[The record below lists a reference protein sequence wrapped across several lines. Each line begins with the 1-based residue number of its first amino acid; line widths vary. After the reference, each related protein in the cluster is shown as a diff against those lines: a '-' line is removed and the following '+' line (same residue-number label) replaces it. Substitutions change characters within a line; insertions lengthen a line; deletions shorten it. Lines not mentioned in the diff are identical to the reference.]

1 MKSSVTSTS
10 VQSVET
16 APPEKAT
23 FRSYWRKG
31 NIGQLSI
38 FFALL
43 VIGAFFQVTSKGLFL
58 GPRNLSNLVL
68 QTTAIGT
75 IGLGAVLVLLIGEID
90 LTLGVVSYTC
100 ASITAV
106 LSVQHGWGAIPAI
119 LAGLAAGAII
129 GLINGFFVAVLRVPS
144 FVVTLAGLLAY
155 QGIVI
160 HILFPQTSLIIQDPN
175 LANIAT
181 NYLPLSLG
189 IGLPA
194 LAVVLYAIGESVT
207 RIQRH
212 RKGLSV
218 PPAWMLGVRIGG
230 TAVIVAGAVALFEA
244 YLGVPQ
250 SAIILMGL
258 LLLFWLIL
266 RFTAFGQHIYAVG
279 GNAEA
284 ARRAGINVTGIRIA
298 VFVLASM
305 LATVG
310 GLLQASRLDTA
321 TSEVDQT
328 LLLNAIATAVVGGVS
343 LFGGIGSV
351 WAVVLGSLVI
361 GSLSNGLALLNQN
374 PDVTYFVEGAVLL
387 IAITVNTLAR
397 RRPSNGG

>member
-1 MKSSVTSTS
+1 MKSSVTPTSTQP
-10 VQSVET
+10 VKT
-16 APPEKAT
+16 APTEKAT
-23 FRSYWRKG
+23 IGSFLRGG

-38 FFALL
+38 VLALVL
-43 VIGAFFQVTSKGLFL
+43 IGLFFQITSKGLFL
-58 GPRNLSNLVL
+58 GPRNLTDLVL

-90 LTLGVVSYTC
+90 LTAGVASYTC
-100 ASITAV
+100 AAITAV
-106 LSVQHGWGAIPAI
+106 LSVHSGWGAIPAI

-129 GLINGFFVAVLRVPS
+129 GLINGVFVAILRVPS

-160 HILFPQTSLIIQDPN
+160 HVLFPQTSLIIQDPN

-194 LAVVLYAIGESVT
+194 LAVILFAIGEITT
-207 RIQRH
+207 RVQRQ
-212 RKGLSV
+212 RRGLSV
-218 PPAWMLGVRIGG
+218 PPAWLTWTRIGG
-230 TAVIVAGAVALFEA
+230 TAVIVAGTVALFEA

-250 SAIILMGL
+250 SAIILLGL
-258 LLLFWLIL
+258 IILFWILL
-266 RFTAFGQHIYAVG
+266 RFTAYGHHVYAVG

-284 ARRAGINVTGIRIA
+284 ARRAGINVTAIRVS
-298 VFVLASM
+298 VFVLASV
-305 LATVG
+305 LAAVG
-310 GLLQASRLDTA
+310 GLLWASRLDTA
-321 TSEVDQT
+321 SSEVDQT

-343 LFGGIGSV
+343 LFGGSGSV

-387 IAITVNTLAR
+387 IAITLNTLAR
-397 RRPSNGG
+397 RRASNGV

>member
-1 MKSSVTSTS
+1 MKSTVTSTS
-10 VQSVET
+10 AQSVET
-16 APPEKAT
+16 ASPEKPT
-23 FRSYWRKG
+23 LGSFLRGG

-38 FFALL
+38 VLALVL
-43 VIGAFFQVTSKGLFL
+43 IGLFFQITSKGLFL
-58 GPRNLSNLVL
+58 GPRNLTDLVL

-90 LTLGVVSYTC
+90 LTAGVASYTC
-100 ASITAV
+100 AAITAV
-106 LSVQHGWGAIPAI
+106 LSVHSGWAAIPAI

-129 GLINGFFVAVLRVPS
+129 GLINGVFVAILRVPS

-181 NYLPLSLG
+181 NYLPLGLG

-194 LAVVLYAIGESVT
+194 LAVILYAIGEIAT
-207 RIQRH
+207 RIQRQ
-212 RKGLSV
+212 RRGLSV
-218 PPAWMLGVRIGG
+218 PPTWLTWTRIGG
-230 TAVIVAGAVALFEA
+230 VAIIVAGTVALFEA

-250 SAIILMGL
+250 SAIILLGL
-258 LLLFWLIL
+258 IILFWIIL
-266 RFTAFGQHIYAVG
+266 RFTAYGHHVYAVG

-284 ARRAGINVTGIRIA
+284 ARRAGINVTAIRVS
-298 VFVLASM
+298 VFVLASV
-305 LATVG
+305 LAAVG
-310 GLLQASRLDTA
+310 GLLWASRLDTA
-321 TSEVDQT
+321 SSEVDQT

-343 LFGGIGSV
+343 LFGGSGSV

-387 IAITVNTLAR
+387 IAITLNTLAR
-397 RRPSNGG
+397 RRSSSGV

>member
-1 MKSSVTSTS
+1 
-10 VQSVET
+10 
-16 APPEKAT
+16 
-23 FRSYWRKG
+23 
-31 NIGQLSI
+31 
-38 FFALL
+38 
-43 VIGAFFQVTSKGLFL
+43 FQITSKGLFL

-90 LTLGVVSYTC
+90 LTLGVASYTC

-106 LSVQHGWGAIPAI
+106 LSVQHGWAAIPAI

-194 LAVVLYAIGESVT
+194 LAVALYAIGEIVT

-218 PPAWMLGVRIGG
+218 SPAWAIGIRIGG

-250 SAIILMGL
+250 SAIVLMGL

-284 ARRAGINVTGIRIA
+284 ARRAGINVTGIRVT
-298 VFVLASM
+298 VFMLASM
-305 LATVG
+305 LASVG
-310 GLLQASRLDTA
+310 GLLWASRLDTA

-343 LFGGIGSV
+343 LFGGVGSA

-397 RRPSNGG
+397 NRTSNGR